1 MHPEVVE
8 TKRVVE
14 DKNETIRKL
23 KNHMLQKLSHQI
35 ENLDPF
41 VPEGADVF
49 SCAARISKG
58 SQEDGLSSPSDIRF
72 SLSHTLDDI
81 DHVLKLNHIEE
92 HQIENLILDCSSV
105 LSKLIPLFTEKEK
118 EDLPSWSKRKISVV
132 QALQKIMVLIKEIL
146 EEPLFSQAVV
156 EKAMQDLRQAE
167 ENKKRVI
174 TRVEGELETDAR
186 IMMATI
192 GSSHKLPTLLVD
204 DSDDDD
210 SLVGAMNELTIEDKE
225 TIVIF
230 DEAGCI
236 PDYEFLGLS
245 RLGRKIKALVCVGD
259 KEQLPPF
266 SSTST
271 SRRGSS
277 RTSPAKE
284 EKVLSLLDVSGLKD
298 SGSDESSSGKIRL
311 NTQYRVPRDIAGIL
325 NDRIYNG
332 QYQTP
337 SDCRAP
343 ERGFQTE
350 SGIVR
355 CKYDRSRCRTPS
367 DCRAPERGF
376 HFVHVDFDHHSM
388 KYVNKN
394 EISKCAQIV
403 EQELAIQCDD
413 CSIMVLTPVSSQG
426 LFFLSFHFAVF
437 IAYSVYLSRNSVQE
451 TAARVGISLQATRPR
466 GKIPNSHDRSMSGAR
481 SRCSSFEPR
490 PTAHALSNQ
499 KSLQCRPLSGSEKT
513 LHVGGSP
520 RL

>member
-105 LSKLIPLFTEKEK
+105 LSRLIPLYTDTEKEN
-118 EDLPSWSKRKISVV
+118 LPSWSKRKISVTR
-132 QALQKIMVLIKEIL
+132 ALQKIMVLIKEIL

-343 ERGFQTE
+343 ERGF
-350 SGIVR
+350 
-355 CKYDRSRCRTPS
+355 
-367 DCRAPERGF
+367 

-413 CSIMVLTPVSSQG
+413 WSIMVLTPVSSQG
-426 LFFLSFHFAVF
+426 LCFPFVSFCRLYRLLCLF
-437 IAYSVYLSRNSVQE
+437 ISKFSTRNSS
-451 TAARVGISLQATRPR
+451 ASWNIASSNSATRQNSQFSRSINVR
-466 GKIPNSHDRSMSGAR
+466 GKKPM
-481 SRCSSFEPR
+481 
-490 PTAHALSNQ
+490 
-499 KSLQCRPLSGSEKT
+499 
-513 LHVGGSP
+513 
-520 RL
+520 